1 MSDFLGL
8 EEINDNCGKTAY
20 TEMMGRGF
28 TDMLRVTK
36 RRTFISNRTNVS
48 LSSCYGLHF
57 L

>member
-1 MSDFLGL
+1 VGDFLGL

-20 TEMMGRGF
+20 IEMMDRGF

-36 RRTFISNRTNVS
+36 RRTFISNSTNVS
-48 LSSCYGLHF
+48 LPTSYGFHF